1 MRRIVAIGGGEIRTS
16 ETYEIDAHIVG
27 LTKKKSPTALFI
39 PTASD
44 DSEGYWA
51 AFQSVYGDG
60 LGCVTQV
67 LLLQKRSPDQT
78 TARETILNADL
89 IYVGGGN
96 TLRLM
101 RTWRRHRI
109 DVVLEEAADK
119 GVVLSGVSAGAMC
132 WFKYGNRLP
141 PSAGESDHGAYVRLR
156 GLGLVDGLFCPHHN
170 SEPRARSLRDMISE
184 YGGMGLGVDDN
195 SAIEIAGDTF
205 RVLSSDEDA
214 GVRRVYKRSGKVV
227 TEIVQ
232 ETEVYQPIRY
242 LLEKS
247 RVTVQI

>member
-1 MRRIVAIGGGEIRTS
+1 MWLWRVACEVGWSAYPGSESGRCFHSNYHRLRLKRGRRNDKDGNRTVRRIVAIGGGEIRTS

-27 LTKKKSPTALFI
+27 LAKKKSPTALFI

-44 DSEGYWA
+44 DSEGYWE
-51 AFQSVYGDG
+51 AFQSVYGDR

-67 LLLQKRSPDQT
+67 LLLQKDPPEPT
-78 TARETILNADL
+78 IARETILNADL
-89 IYVGGGN
+89 IYVGCGN

-156 GLGLVDGLFCPHHN
+156 G
-170 SEPRARSLRDMISE
+170 
-184 YGGMGLGVDDN
+184 
-195 SAIEIAGDTF
+195 AGSG
-205 RVLSSDEDA
+205 RWPVLSASQLRATSQVIARHDFRI
-214 GVRRVYKRSGKVV
+214 RRDGTWS
-227 TEIVQ
+227 
-232 ETEVYQPIRY
+232 
-242 LLEKS
+242 
-247 RVTVQI
+247 

>member
-27 LTKKKSPTALFI
+27 LTKKNNPTALFI

-44 DSEGYWA
+44 DSEGYWE
-51 AFQSVYGDG
+51 AFQSVYGDR

-67 LLLQKRSPDQT
+67 LLLQKDPPDPT

-101 RTWRRHRI
+101 RTWRRHGI

-119 GVVLSGVSAGAMC
+119 G
-132 WFKYGNRLP
+132 
-141 PSAGESDHGAYVRLR
+141 
-156 GLGLVDGLFCPHHN
+156 
-170 SEPRARSLRDMISE
+170 
-184 YGGMGLGVDDN
+184 
-195 SAIEIAGDTF
+195 
-205 RVLSSDEDA
+205 
-214 GVRRVYKRSGKVV
+214 
-227 TEIVQ
+227 
-232 ETEVYQPIRY
+232 
-242 LLEKS
+242 
-247 RVTVQI
+247 